1 MFNDRDLSILGA
13 GAVGAILCLMLPWTF
28 AVKVAVAVVI
38 LIIAMALA
46 FARMGADRL
55 TLEQYLKRQL
65 IFKFQPRKYSYFPKE
80 KAPAR
85 SVPAAITQ
93 RHAADRP
100 SFGPLSLD
108 LHEKG
113 LYWLMTIWLIVIGV
127 YVLYWAHFLGGLDQA
142 TFWIK
147 HSFKFR

>member
-38 LIIAMALA
+38 LITAMALA

-55 TLEQYLKRQL
+55 TLEQYIKRQL
-65 IFKFQPRKYSYFPKE
+65 VFKYQPRKYSYFQKE
-80 KAPAR
+80 KTTARDVQAVMSRQPA
-85 SVPAAITQ
+85 S
-93 RHAADRP
+93 RP
-100 SFGPLSLD
+100 SFGPLTLD
-108 LHEKG
+108 FTEKG
-113 LYWLMTIWLIVIGV
+113 LYWLMTAWLIVISV

-142 TFWIK
+142 AFWIK
-147 HSFKFR
+147 HSYKFR